1 MWDALKTKEVPSW
14 SWQKYPE
21 TIKNKHSLSIINI
34 VKLRGKYTLKLRP
47 CRSKMWLWILGSWE
61 LESRLNYSEYM
72 NTWSSQGSNYSWY
85 FYNHECFCTNTTIIH
100 KKKPVQIVCFES
112 PLYRFSFQYTSKCK
126 KSTRILHFSIYRL
139 FIHMII
145 GVSGSIIPFYLQFN
159 GFLYIGLS

>member
-100 KKKPVQIVCFES
+100 KKNQFRLSVLNHPSIALVFNTHLNV
-112 PLYRFSFQYTSKCK
+112 
-126 KSTRILHFSIYRL
+126 KSLQGFCIF
-139 FIHMII
+139 
-145 GVSGSIIPFYLQFN
+145 PFTDS
-159 GFLYIGLS
+159 LYIWS